1 MVSTGDTIK
10 KGQKLM
16 QVDLDYIKANAPSIV
31 TPLILTNLEN
41 RTLEITDV
49 SEVKS
54 QQLIMTVKQD

>member
-1 MVSTGDTIK
+1 
-10 KGQKLM
+10 M

-49 SEVKS
+49 SEVKL

>member
-1 MVSTGDTIK
+1 
-10 KGQKLM
+10 M